1 MKTLIL
7 LSMVAVLTGCAF
19 DTSSEIKRAEAIIQH
34 FECSNIDT
42 EQLSHNS
49 ITGFHE
55 RTLAVS
61 KDKSIEYID
70 RYKSGD
76 TLFDMPLYEIIQM
89 QYVSYKSACDFLG
102 GVSVPVNKLNTP

>member
-1 MKTLIL
+1 MKTPIL
-7 LSMVAVLTGCAF
+7 LSVMITLTGCAF
-19 DTSSEIKRAEAIIQH
+19 GTSSEIKRAEELIQN
-34 FECSNIDT
+34 FQCNNIDT
-42 EQLSHNS
+42 DQLSHNS

-61 KDKSIEYID
+61 KDKSLEYID

-89 QYVSYKSACDFLG
+89 QYVNYKSACDFLG
-102 GVSVPVNKLNTP
+102 GVSVSAVKINK